1 MFVELNDENVSINTG
16 IQSDT
21 GQRFI
26 TYTIISNDPLNVL
39 DPLKVLH
46 PVSHFKGQVTANA
59 EIIAKVTNQD
69 GSSQEIASVTK
80 GPMIIKFEP
89 LVLTTF
95 YQKLLSIVFL
105 HQQDLS

>member
-1 MFVELNDENVSINTG
+1 MIDTREALSKSRSSPTVLVELNDENVTINTG

-59 EIIAKVTNQD
+59 EIIANQFRVRAK
-69 GSSQEIASVTK
+69 GSSGKTVTWSAA
-80 GPMIIKFEP
+80 ISFIEA
-89 LVLTTF
+89 
-95 YQKLLSIVFL
+95 
-105 HQQDLS
+105 